1 MILNRHRKDN
11 FMFNKMITSC
21 LLLSV
26 FSLTTFAQ
34 DEEKPAPIADVV
46 KDGSYAFGVNFM
58 NNMKSQGVN
67 LNLEAFL
74 QGVTDA
80 SSDKVEKSEQELQAA
95 FLAFQQA
102 LQTMAAEKAS
112 KAGDNNKKEGEV
124 FLVANAKKEGVKVT
138 ESGLQ
143 YKVIKAG
150 EGATPKPTSKVTTH
164 YEGKLINGTV
174 FDSSYKRG
182 APATFGVNQVIP
194 GWTEALQLMK
204 EGDQW
209 ELYIPSKLAYGE
221 RGAGADIG
229 PNSTL
234 IFKIELIKVDD

>member
-1 MILNRHRKDN
+1 
-11 FMFNKMITSC
+11 MFNKMITSC

>member
-1 MILNRHRKDN
+1 
-11 FMFNKMITSC
+11 MFNKLITSC

-26 FSLTTFAQ
+26 ISLTAIAQ
-34 DEEKPAPIADVV
+34 DESPEKPAPISEVI

-58 NNMKSQGVN
+58 NNMKTQGVE
-67 LNLEAFL
+67 LNLDAFIK
-74 QGVTDA
+74 GVSDA
-80 SSDKVEKSEQELQAA
+80 SSDKVGKTDQELQAA

-102 LQTMAAEKAS
+102 IQKMAAEKAS
-112 KAGDNNKKEGEV
+112 QAGANNKKEGEA
-124 FLVANAKKEGVKVT
+124 FLAANAKKEGVKAT
-138 ESGLQ
+138 DSGLQ
-143 YKVIKAG
+143 YKIIKSG
-150 EGATPKPTSKVTTH
+150 KGATPKPTSKVTTH
-164 YEGKLINGTV
+164 YEGKLINGTI

-209 ELYIPSKLAYGE
+209 ELYIPSNLAYGE
-221 RGAGADIG
+221 RGVGADIG

>member
-1 MILNRHRKDN
+1 
-11 FMFNKMITSC
+11 
-21 LLLSV
+21 
-26 FSLTTFAQ
+26 
-34 DEEKPAPIADVV
+34 
-46 KDGSYAFGVNFM
+46 
-58 NNMKSQGVN
+58 MKSQGVN

-112 KAGDNNKKEGEV
+112 KAGDNNKKEGEA